1 MVSGNAAERW
11 FSGFYVR
18 DAFWNIIISRGTL
31 EVI

>member
-1 MVSGNAAERW
+1 MVSGNTAERW

-18 DAFWNIIISRGTL
+18 AAWDIIISRGTL